1 MPRAYTPEERTHL
14 MDELRQAG
22 LQSLL
27 AKGVRKTTVDDLV
40 RQVRIPKGTFY
51 LLFPSKE
58 VLLFEAIAEY
68 GLRVQGELMAKIEA
82 ENPTLTIDGL
92 TNILVAFYEQE
103 LGSGLVQLL
112 AAGELEALIRKL
124 PDDLMNQEVQRD
136 TDFLAKWITIF
147 SGITPE
153 QCLHFSAAFR
163 AIFLS
168 GTFKREIGPFAADAL
183 RLMVRGL
190 VIQMWEVRNDSGN

>member
-1 MPRAYTPEERTHL
+1 MPRAYTNDERAHV
-14 MDELRQAG
+14 MAELKRVG

-51 LLFPSKE
+51 RFYPSKE
-58 VLLFEAIAEY
+58 VLLFESLIGY
-68 GLRVQGELMAKIEA
+68 GLQVQRDLMTQIEQA
-82 ENPTLTIDGL
+82 NSTLSIDGL
-92 TNILVAFYEQE
+92 TDILVAFYTQE
-103 LGSGLVQLL
+103 LGSGLAKLMAQ
-112 AAGELEALIRKL
+112 GELETLIRAL
-124 PDDLMNQEVQRD
+124 PEDLLTQEIQRD
-136 TDFLAKWITIF
+136 TDFLAGWITVF

-168 GTFKREIGPFAADAL
+168 GVFAREIGPYAPDAL
-183 RLMVRGL
+183 RLMIRGL
-190 VIQMWEVRNDSGN
+190 VVQLWEVRDDSGN